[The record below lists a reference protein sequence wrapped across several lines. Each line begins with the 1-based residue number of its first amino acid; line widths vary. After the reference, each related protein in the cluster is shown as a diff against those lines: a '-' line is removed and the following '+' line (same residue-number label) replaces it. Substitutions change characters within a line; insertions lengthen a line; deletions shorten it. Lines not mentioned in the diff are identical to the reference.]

1 MKFPQIDKIALQ
13 DETQSVSY
21 LELNTR
27 IDEYAT
33 KLKDVKCLAIGLDNS
48 VEWVLWDLAAI
59 SAKVPC
65 VPLPPFFTDEQRHH
79 ALQSAGATHIITAQ
93 GLSPTGIKYHNQ
105 LSQNTAKVTYTSGST
120 GTPKGV
126 CLSLKAMENV
136 ACSISELLGKEFT
149 GNHLSVLPL
158 GVLLENV
165 AGVYAALI
173 SGSTVTLPSLTAFDK
188 QYAGLHEQ
196 LQKTKATT
204 AILVPELLRALM
216 MQVAHNGLLPDLKFI
231 AVGGAKIDPALL
243 HQAHAMGLPVYEGYG
258 LSECASVVCMNTPNA
273 HKQGTVGKPL
283 PHISMS
289 TKNDEIIIQN
299 TGFLGYVGEAPAAE
313 FATGD
318 IGRIDSDGFVNITGR
333 KKNIIINSMGRN
345 ISPEWVEAA
354 LYNHPVI
361 AQAIVY
367 GEAQPHLS
375 ALIVSM
381 ANEHKIQEAINL
393 ANNTLPD
400 YAQIKDFQMVPPF
413 TVEDGTLTGNGR
425 PRRENILNLHLKKG
439 EKDELLRSIG

>member
-1 MKFPQIDKIALQ
+1 MKFPKIDKIALK

-21 LELNTR
+21 LKLNTK
-27 IDEYAT
+27 IDEYAA
-33 KLKDVKCLAIGLDNS
+33 KLKDAFCLAIGLDNS

-59 SAKVPC
+59 KAQIPC
-65 VPLPPFFTDEQRHH
+65 VPLPPFFNDAQRQH
-79 ALQSAGATHIITAQ
+79 ALQSAGVTHMITAQ
-93 GLSPTGIKYHNQ
+93 GLITTGIAHKNQ
-105 LSQNTAKVTYTSGST
+105 LPKNTAKVTYTSGST

-126 CLSLKAMENV
+126 CLSLTAMEKV
-136 ACSISELLGKEFT
+136 AGSIAGLLSAEFT

-173 SGSTVTLPSLTAFDK
+173 SGSTVTLPSLTVYGA
-188 QYAGLHEQ
+188 QYAGLYEQ

-216 MQVAHNGLLPDLKFI
+216 MQVATNGPLPDLKFI

-243 HQAHAMGLPVYEGYG
+243 HQAHAMGMPVYEGYG

-273 HKQGTVGKPL
+273 HKNATVGKPL
-283 PHISMS
+283 PHVKISV
-289 TKNDEIIIQN
+289 KNDEIILTN
-299 TGFLGYVGEAPAAE
+299 TGFLGYVGNTPTDEL
-313 FATGD
+313 ATGD
-318 IGRIDSDGFVNITGR
+318 LGCIDSDGYVSITGR
-333 KKNIIINSMGRN
+333 KKNVIINSMGRN

-354 LYNHPVI
+354 LYNHPAI
-361 AQAIVY
+361 MQAIVY

-375 ALIVSM
+375 ALVVSSADKNIV
-381 ANEHKIQEAINL
+381 QDAINR
-393 ANNTLPD
+393 ANTTLPD

-425 PRRENILNLHLKKG
+425 PRRENILNLHLNKG